1 MHPIRI
7 HKRVDS
13 DTLHLPELRQLLG
26 KTVEIIIVEETRT
39 PSETPQGTAC
49 FGALLP
55 KATFDPQALE
65 AMRCHLTRE
74 QYEALS
80 AIASQDLLDVDA
92 IAELRAASIL

>member
-1 MHPIRI
+1 
-7 HKRVDS
+7 V
-13 DTLHLPELRQLLG
+13 
-26 KTVEIIIVEETRT
+26 
-39 PSETPQGTAC
+39 C

-65 AMRCHLTRE
+65 AMRSHLTKE

-92 IAELRAASIL
+92 IAELRAASMI